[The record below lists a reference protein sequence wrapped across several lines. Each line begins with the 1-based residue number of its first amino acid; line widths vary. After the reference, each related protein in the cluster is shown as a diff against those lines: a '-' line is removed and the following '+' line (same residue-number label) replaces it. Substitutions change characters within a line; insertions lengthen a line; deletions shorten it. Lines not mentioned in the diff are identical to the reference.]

1 MSALK
6 SSALSALRSGLS
18 AGLNART
25 LTYKTWTS
33 GVLGSEVSFSCVVT
47 RRDRQEFM
55 REDGRK
61 DSEEIIDVR
70 PLSTI
75 PVRLGDQIVD
85 GSTTYIIRAI
95 TGEDIQRLTCV
106 APKNLGSQ
114 SRDGLRS
121 EGR

>member
-1 MSALK
+1 
-6 SSALSALRSGLS
+6 
-18 AGLNART
+18 
-25 LTYKTWTS
+25 
-33 GVLGSEVSFSCVVT
+33 
-47 RRDRQEFM
+47 M